1 MSGEDIV
8 NDIITIINDGLN
20 IGSFKF
26 KDIADKLLLIAGCG
40 SFLKDMIGILH
51 PDRPDPVM
59 LMLFEL
65 DRKIT
70 QLSDKMSWEFDSLKA
85 FIVENEF
92 YADLAQTASTLMMFM
107 QDTINNPCDASY
119 GIFQDISQKSPPL
132 QYAYKM
138 ISLLEQESTNPL
150 KMAMKADKLRS
161 RATFDKWRT
170 IIDAVITQFLFLE
183 TYINGMFWNKNM
195 YGPNQLK
202 GRIEKLNEMMDQ
214 WRENYNN
221 SYWDDIIT
229 RLVYDTQDNNT
240 HVGNEE
246 KAQILQ
252 DSLGAILTND
262 SFYVM
267 VYNECAGYERHAFYG
282 ASNQYMV
289 SFRRGGCNVVI
300 YRSRDFNKA
309 GDSNQK
315 QIEFD
320 VESCRYNTIKGTA
333 SNRYVTQWLMEN
345 RIQNCR
351 FVAMIWDELNVKVR
365 GVNTPGHEWGPGWWI
380 TVQPMLRTN
389 NYILIGG
396 YN

>member
-1 MSGEDIV
+1 MSGEQIV
-8 NDIITIINDGLN
+8 SDIITIINDGLN

-26 KDIADKLLLIAGCG
+26 ADIADKLLLIAGCG
-40 SFLKDMIGILH
+40 AFLKDMIGILH

-65 DRKIT
+65 DRKIN

-92 YADLAQTASTLMMFM
+92 YADLAQTASTLMKFM
-107 QDTINNPCDASY
+107 QDTINNPCDDSY
-119 GIFQDISQKSPPL
+119 GIFRDISQRTPPL
-132 QYAYKM
+132 QYAY
-138 ISLLEQESTNPL
+138 
-150 KMAMKADKLRS
+150 
-161 RATFDKWRT
+161 
-170 IIDAVITQFLFLE
+170 LFLE

-202 GRIEKLNEMMDQ
+202 SRIEALNKNMDQ
-214 WRENYNN
+214 WREDYKN
-221 SYWDDIIT
+221 SYWGDIVE

-252 DSLGAILTND
+252 NSLGAVLTDD

-267 VYNECAGYERHAFYG
+267 VYNECVGYESHAFYG
-282 ASNQYMV
+282 VSDQYFV
-289 SFRRGGCNVVI
+289 SFRRGSCNVAI
-300 YRSRDFNKA
+300 YRSLSYNRA
-309 GDSNQK
+309 GEAAQK

-320 VESCRYNTIKGTA
+320 VESCKYNTIVGVQ
-333 SNRYVTQWLMEN
+333 SNKEVTKWLMNN
-345 RIQNCR
+345 RIGNCR
-351 FVAMIWDELNVKVR
+351 FVAMIDADLNVKIR

-380 TVQPMLRTN
+380 TVQPMVRAV
-389 NYILIGG
+389 NYRLIAGF
-396 YN
+396 N

>member
-1 MSGEDIV
+1 MSGEQIV
-8 NDIITIINDGLN
+8 SDIITIINDGLN
-20 IGSFKF
+20 IGTFKF
-26 KDIADKLLLIAGCG
+26 ADIADKLLLIAGCG

-65 DRKIT
+65 DRKMN

-92 YADLAQTASTLMMFM
+92 YADLAQTASTLMKFM
-107 QDTINNPCDASY
+107 QDTINNPCDDSY
-119 GIFQDISQKSPPL
+119 GIFRDVSQRTPPL

-161 RATFDKWRT
+161 TATFDKWRT

-202 GRIEKLNEMMDQ
+202 SRIEALNKNMDI
-214 WRENYNN
+214 WKEDYKN
-221 SYWDDIIT
+221 SYWGDIVE

-252 DSLGAILTND
+252 NSLGAVLTDD

-267 VYNECAGYERHAFYG
+267 VYNECVGYESHAFYG
-282 ASNQYMV
+282 VSDQYFV
-289 SFRRGGCNVVI
+289 SFRRGSCNVAI
-300 YRSRDFNKA
+300 YRSLSYNRA
-309 GDSNQK
+309 GEAAQK

-320 VESCRYNTIKGTA
+320 VESCKYNTIVGVQ
-333 SNRYVTQWLMEN
+333 SNKEVTKWLMNN
-345 RIQNCR
+345 RIGNCR
-351 FVAMIWDELNVKVR
+351 FVAMIDADLNVKMR

-380 TVQPMLRTN
+380 TVQPMVRAV
-389 NYILIGG
+389 NYRLIAGF
-396 YN
+396 N